1 MTEQKIQLYTWGTPN
16 GRKISIA
23 LEEMQLDY
31 EVHPIDIGKGEQ
43 HQQAFLQ
50 ISPGNKI
57 PAIIDPQGIDG
68 KPVSIFESGAILLHL
83 AQKTGRFMGDSAAA
97 QSVIVQWLMW
107 QMGGFGPALGQL
119 HHFRKFASQK
129 VPYAI
134 DRFDGIAAEVYGILN
149 RRLAQQAFV
158 ADVYSIADMA
168 IYPWA
173 ARHTWQ
179 NVTLEDY
186 PHVHR
191 WFQQLSDRPA
201 VQRGMQVPFLN

>member
-83 AQKTGRFMGDSAAA
+83 AHKTGRFMGDSAAA
-97 QSVIVQWLMW
+97 QSVVVQWLMW
-107 QMGGFGPALGQL
+107 QMGGFGPVLGQL

-134 DRFDGIAAEVYGILN
+134 GRFDGIAAEVYGVLD

-179 NVTLEDY
+179 NVALEDY
-186 PHVHR
+186 PHVRR